1 MLMLPLLNPLNVATA
16 LLETNL
22 ALGTTINFISLGTLL
37 CSTILSVKN
46 PTGAPRK
53 FKASWTLCISPSH
66 FPPRIHELDDVRGQ
80 KSEFVHGP
88 RKGLQRPRLGR
99 RWAR

>member
-22 ALGTTINFISLGTLL
+22 ALGTTINFVSLGTLL
-37 CSTILSVKN
+37 YSTILSVKN

-53 FKASWTLCISPSH
+53 FKAS
-66 FPPRIHELDDVRGQ
+66 
-80 KSEFVHGP
+80 
-88 RKGLQRPRLGR
+88 
-99 RWAR
+99 